1 LTETKITSLDD
12 ACQVAKKLHALGSPH
27 VVITTLSLPLKDVP
41 AKARIESSSEESL
54 YTLTSQLHADGQVE
68 QYLIAFPT
76 FPGYFTGTGDLFSSL
91 CVARF
96 QESIEKNGRFV
107 DAIYR
112 VVCSVNAIVQ
122 KTYAY
127 QKKRIQLETNGQ
139 SDSIDSKPSAASL
152 VRSCELR
159 LIQGKKEIEDPDHF
173 MAKGLLRVVKI

>member
-1 LTETKITSLDD
+1 MTESKITSLDD
-12 ACQVAKKLHALGSPH
+12 ARQVAKKLHALGSPH

-41 AKARIESSSEESL
+41 TKARIESSSEESL
-54 YTLTSQLHADGQVE
+54 YSLTSQLHADGQVE
-68 QYLIAFPT
+68 QHLIAFPT

-96 QESIEKNGRFV
+96 QESIEQQGGFV
-107 DAIYR
+107 DAVYR

-127 QKKRIQLETNGQ
+127 QQKRLQIESNGT
-139 SDSIDSKPSAASL
+139 SNSIDSKPSAASL

-159 LIQGKKEIEDPDHF
+159 LIQGKREIEDPDHF
-173 MAKGLLRVVKI
+173 MTKGLISVIRI

>member
-1 LTETKITSLDD
+1 MTETKIVSLDD
-12 ACQVAKKLHALGSPH
+12 ARQVAKKMHELGPSYL
-27 VVITTLSLPLKDVP
+27 VITSLSLPLKDVP
-41 AKARIESSSEESL
+41 AKVRIELSSEESL
-54 YTLTSQLHADGQVE
+54 YSLTSQLHADGQVE
-68 QYLIAFPT
+68 QHLIAFPT

-96 QESIEKNGRFV
+96 QESIEKNGEFV

-127 QKKRIQLETNGQ
+127 QKKRIQIESNGK
-139 SDSIDSKPSAASL
+139 SDTLDSKPSAASL

-159 LIQGKKEIEDPDHF
+159 LIQGKKEIEDPEHL
-173 MAKGLLRVVKI
+173 MTKSLINVIRI